1 MLICWSLF
9 FLKKIYHFNFTLIL
23 SPNNKAKNQNKQIK
37 SILKGDFKMS
47 KIKQLLS
54 SPGRIA
60 VFALCVI
67 LVVALLA
74 FAGIKVGASVMN
86 NQGIGLDQ
94 ATKVALQNAGFEESD
109 VTLLRGHFDRDDGIS
124 TYDIEFRGSDGF
136 DYDYVISANDGTIIE
151 ANRELAELLSGAQ
164 NQQDSGQAQEST
176 SGSDSSASSGSGSSG
191 SSSNSGSSASSSGT
205 ASQSGGSSQGTN
217 YISADKAQSIALQHA
232 GVSASDATFRK
243 AHLDRDDGIYVY
255 ELEFVSGDLEY
266 DYEIHATTGAILDW
280 DRDSIYD

>member
-9 FLKKIYHFNFTLIL
+9 FKIISHFNFPLIL
-23 SPNNKAKNQNKQIK
+23 TPYNKAINQNKQIK

-176 SGSDSSASSGSGSSG
+176 SGSG
-191 SSSNSGSSASSSGT
+191 SSSGT

>member
-9 FLKKIYHFNFTLIL
+9 FKKISHFNFPLIL
-23 SPNNKAKNQNKQIK
+23 TPYNKAINQNKQIK

-151 ANRELAELLSGAQ
+151 ANREMAELLSGAQ

-176 SGSDSSASSGSGSSG
+176 S
-191 SSSNSGSSASSSGT
+191 
-205 ASQSGGSSQGTN
+205 QSGGSSQDTN

>member
-1 MLICWSLF
+1 
-9 FLKKIYHFNFTLIL
+9 
-23 SPNNKAKNQNKQIK
+23 
-37 SILKGDFKMS
+37 MS

-176 SGSDSSASSGSGSSG
+176 S
-191 SSSNSGSSASSSGT
+191 
-205 ASQSGGSSQGTN
+205 QSGGSSQDTN

>member
-1 MLICWSLF
+1 
-9 FLKKIYHFNFTLIL
+9 
-23 SPNNKAKNQNKQIK
+23 
-37 SILKGDFKMS
+37 MS

-151 ANRELAELLSGAQ
+151 ANREMAELLSGAQ

-176 SGSDSSASSGSGSSG
+176 S
-191 SSSNSGSSASSSGT
+191 
-205 ASQSGGSSQGTN
+205 QSGGSSQDTN